1 MSYFGSLDLRT
12 TNSHPLLSH
21 MRHIYVSIWFVINFF
36 LSNFTF
42 RSIASKWQC
51 VAGKPNS
58 SHTAV
63 GSQAFLT
70 CTFFLFLPIFLF
82 YFHFIFIY
90 IMIHNVIAGR
100 SWESPTR
107 LHAFLL
113 LLDSVCMLPFHNNRC
128 PTICSCLMAPNLYS
142 FEIEIGGTNYRA
154 LGPTAGSW
162 VHIYKYLYTYI
173 YYA

>member
-1 MSYFGSLDLRT
+1 M
-12 TNSHPLLSH
+12 N
-21 MRHIYVSIWFVINFF
+21 
-36 LSNFTF
+36 
-42 RSIASKWQC
+42 ASRWKC
-51 VAGKPNS
+51 VAGKPNTP
-58 SHTAV
+58 HTAV

-70 CTFFLFLPIFLF
+70 CTFFFIA
-82 YFHFIFIY
+82 HIFILFSY
-90 IMIHNVIAGR
+90 ISWLITVIAGR